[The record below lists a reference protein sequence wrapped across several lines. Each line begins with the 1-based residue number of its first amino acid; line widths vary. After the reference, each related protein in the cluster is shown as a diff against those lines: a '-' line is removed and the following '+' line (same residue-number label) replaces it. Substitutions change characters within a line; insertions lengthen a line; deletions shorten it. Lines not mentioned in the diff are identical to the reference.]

1 MKDVF
6 NEIKDM
12 IKNLHGKPLYIGIAC
27 LILVIVTVVLSF
39 VFLIGKDS
47 SGVKT
52 KPLTAQEQMVKDKQ
66 EEVEEEL
73 GVERNKYG
81 EVKYD
86 EEKLENY
93 AYTTEDA
100 EEISDYAVDQLNSY
114 AKDRMELFDFT
125 AASDTMIDE
134 SKKHDTLQSKKYN
147 EVTRPL
153 IDDLVMASAIDD
165 SYLSDVSLT
174 KDNLSLIQ
182 DDVVYFYALMAMD
195 PDFRT
200 QYTIDKNSLEA
211 AISKESSKSLNQ
223 RLVIKGEIEDVM
235 DGAVYK
241 RVKDILPYDFDNM
254 KRVPFAWGGNEF
266 YGYFVTA
273 GDKRDFV
280 GFYDKDPSKPSNYTS
295 VKEWEALV
303 KEKREMRDP
312 ATSNWQEGGPDKSLM
327 PRPDLTEEVGDF
339 GADEFE
345 EKKIVPKGP
354 QEEAEWPEELNN

>member
-1 MKDVF
+1 MKDIF
-6 NEIKDM
+6 KEIKDM
-12 IKNLHGKPLYIGIAC
+12 IKNLHGAPLYIGIVC
-27 LILVIVTVVLSF
+27 LVVVIVTVILSF

-47 SGVKT
+47 KT
-52 KPLTAQEQMVKDKQ
+52 RRVKPLTAQEQMVKDKQ
-66 EEVEEEL
+66 EDVEEEL
-73 GVERNKYG
+73 GVEKNKYG

-93 AYTTEDA
+93 AYTTEGA
-100 EEISDYAVDQLNSY
+100 EEINDYAVDQLNSY

-125 AASDTMIDE
+125 EASDKMIDE
-134 SKKHDTLQSKKYN
+134 SKKYDTLQSEKYN

-182 DDVVYFYALMAMD
+182 DDVVYFYAVMSMD

-211 AISKESSKSLNQ
+211 AISKESAKSLKQ
-223 RLVIKGEIEDVM
+223 RLMVKGEVEEVT
-235 DGAVYK
+235 DGSVYK
-241 RVKDILPYDFDNM
+241 RVKDILPYDFDSM
-254 KRVPFAWGGNEF
+254 KRVPFEWNGNEF
-266 YGYFVTA
+266 FGYFVTA

-280 GFYDKDPSKPSNYTS
+280 GFYDKDSSNPSNYIS

-312 ATSNWQEGGPDKSLM
+312 ATSYWQEGGPDKSLM

-339 GADEFE
+339 GAGEFE
-345 EKKIVPKGP
+345 EKEIVPKGP
-354 QEEAEWPEELNN
+354 QEEAEWPEELDN